1 MRFHVPIRSVAK
13 GEYDDLLYGLGGG
26 DDVRTLC
33 RLIDLAKLY
42 ITELEK
48 GAEVVCGYGVFLRR
62 GHGMRWSL
70 LPAYSGRAT
79 IRTFELPDFP
89 WHWKFKRIR
98 ARAARVG
105 ITVETPEA
113 FIDLLV
119 FWGHV
124 SFVAVAMLGTEI
136 VAIGPNGKRT
146 ILRYRPLESIR
157 RHFLPRM

>member
-1 MRFHVPIRSVAK
+1 MRFEVPIHSVAR
-13 GEYDDLLYGLGGG
+13 GEYDDLRYGLGGG
-26 DDVRTLC
+26 DDTRLLF

-42 ITELEK
+42 IAELEN
-48 GAEVVCGYGVFLRR
+48 GADVVCGYGVFLRR

-70 LPAYSGRAT
+70 LPAYSGRA
-79 IRTFELPDFP
+79 IVRTFEFPEFP

-113 FIDLLV
+113 FVDLLV

-136 VAIGPNGKRT
+136 VSLGPNGKRRV
-146 ILRYRPLESIR
+146 LRYRPLEQIR
-157 RHFLPRM
+157 RHFLPRI